1 MRNAMNTATTDTA
14 NAFLPT
20 WTNATARWLTRAD
33 GSRLRYVAIGDGP
46 PLVLMHTVRTQ
57 LDHFQRL
64 IPLLTHRYRVYAVDF
79 PGMGWSDIVPG
90 AGYGHDDLVAAI
102 VEFVRG
108 LELTDTT
115 LVGESMGAVVA
126 LTASVE
132 LGKRVIRVVAS
143 NTYDYPQGLERA
155 NLLARTI
162 IPSVR
167 APIIGPLF
175 AALENRAI
183 VKGIVSG
190 GYADPSR
197 FPTPYLDELVRVG
210 ARPGYA
216 QVARAIYRNLPTL
229 IAAHDRYPSVT
240 VPATLIYTTKD
251 WSRPQDRAKTAAAVP
266 TASVVTIDNAG
277 HFCAMEKPEEFA
289 ETVLAHQPS

>member
-1 MRNAMNTATTDTA
+1 MNATKPDPANTY
-14 NAFLPT
+14 LPT
-20 WTNATARWLTRAD
+20 WTSATAHWFTRSD
-33 GSRLRYVAIGDGP
+33 GSRLRYVAVGDGP

-64 IPLLTHRYRVYAVDF
+64 IPLLTGRYRVYAVDF

-90 AGYGHDDLVAAI
+90 ASYGHDDLLAAI
-102 VEFVRG
+102 VQFVRG
-108 LELTDTT
+108 LDLTDTT

-126 LTASVE
+126 LTASVQ
-132 LGKRVIRVVAS
+132 LGKRVTRVVAS

-155 NLLARTI
+155 NLLARII

-167 APIIGPLF
+167 APIVGPVF
-175 AALENRAI
+175 AAMENKAI

-197 FPTPYLDELVRVG
+197 FPPSYLDELVRVG
-210 ARPGYA
+210 ARPGYS

-251 WSRPQDRAKTAAAVP
+251 WSRQEDRDKTAAAVP
-266 TASVVTIDNAG
+266 TSSVVTIDNAG

-289 ETVLAHQPS
+289 KVVLTH